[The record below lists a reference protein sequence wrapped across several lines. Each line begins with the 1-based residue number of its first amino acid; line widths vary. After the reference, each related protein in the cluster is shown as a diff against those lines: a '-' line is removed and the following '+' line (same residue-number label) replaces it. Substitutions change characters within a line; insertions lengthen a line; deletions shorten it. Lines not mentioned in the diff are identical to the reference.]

1 MVFAG
6 LIIYV
11 GRRLVRWHRFM
22 REFRMARITPEE
34 LKEKLELGEKVLIVD
49 LRGRQGRPRDRQRIP
64 GAVRIFGARE
74 K

>member
-1 MVFAG
+1 
-6 LIIYV
+6 
-11 GRRLVRWHRFM
+11 M